1 MCGGESWKPPPE
13 FGNAAVEEEAP
24 PPAQQRREMEPM
36 DAALFLASRER
47 EMEPMDAALFLASLQ
62 GLEKTPEKADELP
75 ALSGGGAGRWTG
87 EAVHEA
93 DVEVDEDIPAHYGAL

>member
-1 MCGGESWKPPPE
+1 MCGGESWEPPPE
-13 FGNAAVEEEAP
+13 FGAAAVEEEEAP

-36 DAALFLASRER
+36 DAALFLAS
-47 EMEPMDAALFLASLQ
+47 LQ
-62 GLEKTPEKADELP
+62 GLENTPEKADELP

-87 EAVHEA
+87 EEVDEA